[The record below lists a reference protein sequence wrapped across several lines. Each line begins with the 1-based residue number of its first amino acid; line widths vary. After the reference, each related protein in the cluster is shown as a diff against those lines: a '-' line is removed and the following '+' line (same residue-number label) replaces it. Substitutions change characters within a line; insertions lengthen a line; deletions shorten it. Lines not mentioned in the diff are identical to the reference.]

1 MTGIAQFAAR
11 WNQPWKVWS
20 HTPRLNG
27 SVFNLASS
35 QDGTYIA
42 PGYKSWVKQVLEI
55 FAFTEITHFLPNT
68 SARPC
73 VFVDVRILRCTQ
85 AGSRASSLS
94 LPYSREIGFLVRLA
108 VQCTSGAHL
117 SPPLSAGMTWLL
129 RWCH

>member
-27 SVFNLASS
+27 SVFSLASS

-42 PGYKSWVKQVLEI
+42 PGHKSWVKQVLEI

-68 SARPC
+68 SPRPC
-73 VFVDVRILRCTQ
+73 VFVDVRILRCHP
-85 AGSRASSLS
+85 SRKSGVFPLS
-94 LPYSREIGFLVRLA
+94 TLQPPLRLA
-108 VQCTSGAHL
+108 F
-117 SPPLSAGMTWLL
+117 
-129 RWCH
+129 R